1 MAQDAVSMNAV
12 SLDDKYELESGR
24 VFLTGTQALVRL
36 PMMQRQRDLAAGL
49 NTACFISGYRG
60 SPLGAFDQQL
70 QHAKRFVEKNHIK
83 FQPGVNED
91 LAATAIWGSQQGDIF
106 GDFNY
111 DGVYS
116 IWYGKGPGVDRSG
129 DVFKHANMAGTA
141 KHGGVIAL
149 AGDDHM
155 AKSSTVAHQ
164 TEYAFMDAMIP
175 VLNPSGVQEFL
186 DLGIYGWAM
195 SRFSGC
201 WIAFKTLAETVET
214 SASVH
219 VDPHRV
225 QIQTPTDFQMP
236 EGGLNIR
243 WPDDRM
249 EQEERLMRHKL
260 YAALAFARANRL
272 DRRVIDNKE
281 KRRLGI
287 ITTGKSYLDVRQ
299 ALDDL
304 GIDEEM
310 AAEIGLSLYKV
321 AMVWPLER
329 TGIREFCEG
338 LDEVL
343 VIEEKRALIE
353 NQVKEQLYNWHAD
366 KRPRIVGKFEET
378 GEPLFPSHGELT
390 PARIARVIAGRIAK
404 FHDSPAIAERL
415 DFLAKK
421 EASLK
426 VEKSATS
433 RIPYFCSGCPHN
445 TSTRVP
451 EGSRAVAGIGC
462 HYMVLWMDRETE
474 TFTQMGGEGATW
486 IGQQPF
492 SKTKHVFANLGDGT
506 YFHSGLLAIRA
517 AVGAGANITYKILYN
532 DAVAMTGGQ
541 HVDDPLDP
549 AMISH
554 QLYAEGVK
562 RIVAVSD
569 EPEKYPVG
577 YNWAKGV
584 TVHHRSELDAIQ
596 RELREVPG
604 VTAIIY
610 DQTCAAEKRRRR
622 KRGTFPDPDK
632 RVFIN
637 ELVCEGCGD
646 CGVKSNCVSVVPL
659 ETEFGRKR
667 KIDQS
672 SCNKDFSCVEGFC
685 PSFVTVSG
693 AKPKKRKAA
702 AGSEDIWEVLPEP
715 ALPGL
720 KEPYGILI
728 TGIGGTGVVTI
739 GALLGMAAH
748 IEGKG
753 VSILDQAGLA
763 QKGGAVTSHVRIAE
777 TPEDI
782 HAVRLAAGG
791 GRLILGADLVTTAA
805 EDSRAKMR
813 RGYTK
818 AIVNTE
824 ETITGLFTSDPEYR
838 IPGEELHDLI
848 DKAVG
853 PDAAEFIPSTAVAT
867 ALLGDS
873 IAANLFLLGYAW
885 QKGLVPVS
893 HEALERAIELNGVA
907 VEFNKKAFTWGR
919 RMAHDPERV
928 KEIAKPEH
936 EISDRKLSETLDE
949 LIERRVDFL
958 TAYQDASYAKR
969 YAELVTKVRAAEAKA
984 APGSDALSEA
994 VARGAFK
1001 LMAIKDEYEVA
1012 RLYTDGSFAEALGE
1026 TFEGKDMKLT
1036 FHMAPPLLAKRD
1048 PTTGHLKKK
1057 AYGPWMLKAFGVLAK
1072 LKGLRGGPLDIF
1084 GRSEERRMERQ
1095 LRDDYLA
1102 QIEEVMLPK
1111 LNADNHGAAV
1121 ELASLAQ
1128 EVRGFGHVK
1137 EAAVAKV
1144 KKKEAELLARF
1155 TSPAPAASAAE

>member
-1 MAQDAVSMNAV
+1 M
-12 SLDDKYELESGR
+12 SLDDKYALESGR

-70 QHAKRFVEKNHIK
+70 QRAKRFVEKNHIK

-141 KHGGVIAL
+141 KNGGVIAL
-149 AGDDHM
+149 AGDDHL

-175 VLNPSGVQEFL
+175 VLNPAGVQEFL

-195 SRFSGC
+195 SRYSGC
-201 WIAFKTLAETVET
+201 WVAFKTIAETVET

-219 VDPHRV
+219 VDPHRI
-225 QIQTPTDFQMP
+225 QIATPTDFQMP

-243 WPDDRM
+243 WPDNVL

-260 YAALAFARANRL
+260 YAALAFARANGL
-272 DRRVIDNKE
+272 NRRIIDNKE

-304 GIDEEM
+304 GIDEEL
-310 AAEIGLSLYKV
+310 AAEIGVSLYKV
-321 AMVWPLER
+321 AMVWPLEKE
-329 TGIREFCEG
+329 GIREFCEG

-353 NQVKEQLYNWHAD
+353 NQVKEQLYNWRAD
-366 KRPRIVGKFEET
+366 KRPRIVGKFEES

-404 FHDSPAIAERL
+404 FHESPRVEERL
-415 DFLAKK
+415 AFLSEK
-421 EASLK
+421 EASLG
-426 VEKSATS
+426 VEKSTTQ

-451 EGSRAVAGIGC
+451 EGSRAMAGIGC
-462 HYMVLWMDRETE
+462 HYMALWMDRNTE
-474 TFTQMGGEGATW
+474 TFTQMGGEGASW

-492 SKTKHVFANLGDGT
+492 SKTKHVFVNLGDGT
-506 YFHSGLLAIRA
+506 YFHSGLLAVRA
-517 AVGAGANITYKILYN
+517 AVGAGSNITYKILYN

-541 HVDDPLDP
+541 HVDGPLDP
-549 AMISH
+549 AMISR
-554 QLYAEGVK
+554 QLAAEGVK
-562 RIVAVSD
+562 RIAAVSD
-569 EPEKYPVG
+569 EPEKYPLG
-577 YNWAKGV
+577 YNWAQGV
-584 TVHHRSELDAIQ
+584 TVHHRDDLDAVQ

-659 ETEFGRKR
+659 ETEYGRKR
-667 KIDQS
+667 RIDQS

-702 AGSEDIWEVLPEP
+702 EGSADVWEILPEP
-715 ALPGL
+715 TPP
-720 KEPYGILI
+720 KIEEPYGILI

-753 VSILDQAGLA
+753 VSVLDQAGLA
-763 QKGGAVTSHVRIAE
+763 QKGGAVTSHVRIAK

-791 GRLILGADLVTTAA
+791 GRLVLGADLVTTAA

-813 RGYTK
+813 QGYTR

-824 ETITGLFTSDPEYR
+824 ETITGLFTRDPEYR

-848 DKAVG
+848 ARAVG
-853 PDAAEFIPSTAVAT
+853 EEAAEFIPSSAVAT
-867 ALLGDS
+867 GLLGDS

-893 HEALERAIELNGVA
+893 HAALEQAIELNGVA
-907 VEFNKKAFTWGR
+907 VQFNKRAFLWGR

-928 KEIAKPEH
+928 KELAKPEH
-936 EISDRKLSETLDE
+936 EVEDRTLSQSLDE
-949 LIERRVDFL
+949 VVERRTAFL
-958 TAYQDASYAKR
+958 TAYQDTAYARR
-969 YAELVTKVRAAEAKA
+969 YAELVARVREAESTV
-984 APGSDALSEA
+984 APGREALAEA

-1001 LMAIKDEYEVA
+1001 MMAIKDEYEVA
-1012 RLYTDGSFAEALGE
+1012 RLYTDGTFAEALGE
-1026 TFEGKDMKLT
+1026 QFEGKDMKLT

-1048 PTTGHLKKK
+1048 PNTGHLKKQ
-1057 AYGPWMLKAFGVLAK
+1057 AFGPWMMTAFKLLAR
-1072 LKGLRGGPLDIF
+1072 LKGLRGGALDIF
-1084 GRSEERRMERQ
+1084 GRSAERRMERQ
-1095 LRDDYLA
+1095 LRDDYLK
-1102 QIEEVMLPK
+1102 QVDEVILPG
-1111 LNADNHGAAV
+1111 LSAANHGEAV
-1121 ELASLAQ
+1121 ALASLVQ
-1128 EVRGFGHVK
+1128 EIRGFGHVK

-1144 KKKEAELLARF
+1144 KQKEAEALKRF
-1155 TSPAPAASAAE
+1155 RDPAPAATAAE

>member
-1 MAQDAVSMNAV
+1 M
-12 SLDDKYELESGR
+12 
-24 VFLTGTQALVRL
+24 
-36 PMMQRQRDLAAGL
+36 

-70 QHAKRFVEKNHIK
+70 QQAKRFVEKNHIK
-83 FQPGVNED
+83 FNPGVNED
-91 LAATAIWGSQQGDIF
+91 LAATSIWGSQQGDIF

-111 DGVYS
+111 DGVFS

-141 KHGGVIAL
+141 KHGGVLAL
-149 AGDDHM
+149 AGDDHT

-164 TEYAFMDAMIP
+164 SEYAFMDAMIP
-175 VLNPSGVQEFL
+175 VLNPAGVQEFL

-195 SRFSGC
+195 SRYSGC
-201 WIAFKTLAETVET
+201 WIAFKTIAETVET

-225 QIQTPTDFQMP
+225 SIQLPTDFEMP

-243 WPDDRM
+243 WPENIL

-260 YAALAFARANRL
+260 YAALAFARANGL
-272 DRRVIDNKE
+272 NRRIIDNKE

-310 AAEIGLSLYKV
+310 AAEIGLSLFKV
-321 AMVWPLER
+321 AMVWPLEKE
-329 TGIREFCEG
+329 GIRDFCEG

-353 NQVKEQLYNWHAD
+353 NQVKEQLYNWRAD
-366 KRPRIVGKFEET
+366 RRPRIVGKFEET

-390 PARIARVIAGRIAK
+390 PAGIARVIAGRIAK
-404 FHDSPAIAERL
+404 FHDSASIKERL
-415 DFLAKK
+415 DFLARK

-426 VEKSATS
+426 VEKNETA

-451 EGSRAVAGIGC
+451 EGSRAMAGIGC
-462 HYMVLWMDRETE
+462 HYMSIWMDRNTE
-474 TFTQMGGEGATW
+474 TFTQMGGEGASW

-517 AVGAGANITYKILYN
+517 AVGAKANITYKILYN

-541 HVDDPLDP
+541 HVDGPLDP
-549 AMISH
+549 GMISH

-577 YNWAKGV
+577 YNWAPGV
-584 TVHHRSELDAIQ
+584 SVHHRSKLDHIQ
-596 RELREVPG
+596 RELRETKG

-637 ELVCEGCGD
+637 EMVCEGCGD

-672 SCNKDFSCVEGFC
+672 SCNKDFSCLEGFC

-693 AKPKKRKAA
+693 GKPKKRKAA
-702 AGSEDIWEVLPEP
+702 ASGEEIWEVLPEP
-715 ALPGL
+715 ELPSL
-720 KEPYGILI
+720 EEPYGILI

-813 RGYTK
+813 QGYTK
-818 AIVNTE
+818 AVVNTE
-824 ETITGLFTSDPEYR
+824 ETITGLFTRDPEYR
-838 IPGEELHDLI
+838 IPGEELHELI
-848 DKAVG
+848 ERAVG
-853 PDAAEFIPSTAVAT
+853 EEAADFIPSTAVAS

-893 HEALERAIELNGVA
+893 HEALERAIELNNVA
-907 VEFNKKAFTWGR
+907 VEFNKQAFLWGR
-919 RMAHDPERV
+919 RMAQDPERV
-928 KEIAKPEH
+928 KALAAPDH
-936 EISDRKLSETLDE
+936 VISDRKLSENLDE
-949 LIERRVDFL
+949 VIARRADFL
-958 TAYQDASYAKR
+958 TAYQDSSYAAR
-969 YAELVTKVRAAEAKA
+969 YSHLVERVRAAEEEAL
-984 APGSDALSEA
+984 PGSTALAEA

-1012 RLYTDGSFAEALGE
+1012 RLYSDGSFREALE
-1026 TFEGKDMKLT
+1026 QQFEGKDMKLT
-1036 FHMAPPLLAKRD
+1036 FHLAPPLLAERD
-1048 PTTGHLKKK
+1048 PDSGHLKKRS
-1057 AYGPWMLKAFGVLAK
+1057 YGPWMLKAFALLAK
-1072 LKGLRGGPLDIF
+1072 FKGLRGGPLDIF

-1095 LRDDYLA
+1095 LRDDYLEM
-1102 QIEEVMLPK
+1102 IEAALLPK
-1111 LNADNHGAAV
+1111 LTAENHTAAV

-1128 EVRGFGHVK
+1128 QIRGFGHVK

-1144 KKKEAELLARF
+1144 KQQEAEALQRF
-1155 TSPAPAASAAE
+1155 LDSQSRATAAE